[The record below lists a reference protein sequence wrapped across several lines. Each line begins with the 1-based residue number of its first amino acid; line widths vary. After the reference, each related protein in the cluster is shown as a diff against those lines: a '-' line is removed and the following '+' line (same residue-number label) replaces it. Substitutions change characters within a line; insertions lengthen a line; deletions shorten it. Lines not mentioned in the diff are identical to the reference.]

1 MVVLQLFLGPVNGR
15 NCYFSIQ
22 FQRDEEVA
30 RIANEREGNED
41 ASFTRKQLI
50 EDDLKRQTH

>member
-1 MVVLQLFLGPVNGR
+1 MLQLFLGPVNGR